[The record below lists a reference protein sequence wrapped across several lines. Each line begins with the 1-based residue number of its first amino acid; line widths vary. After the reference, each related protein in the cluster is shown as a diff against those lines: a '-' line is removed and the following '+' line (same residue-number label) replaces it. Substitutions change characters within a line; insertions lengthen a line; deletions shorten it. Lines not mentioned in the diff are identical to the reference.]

1 MTMKAAVI
9 GGGAIGGYL
18 ATMLHDAG
26 QDVTLCVRTPFER
39 LVVGEPGGETRTV
52 PVTIASRPEE
62 VGAADFIVLATKAQD
77 TESAA
82 PWLERLAG
90 PDTTIL
96 VAQNGIEQVTGTQ
109 PFANGATI
117 VPAIVYI
124 AAERK
129 APGHIV
135 HHSNSQLVLP
145 GDATGETAAQ
155 CFAGADLTIE
165 MADDFLTI
173 AWRKLLSNIVANPIT
188 CLTMRRID
196 VFSEPNVRSLALGLM
211 REAIAAGRAEGAKLG
226 DEEAERVL
234 RSYEGV
240 NPGSGSSM
248 LYDRLSGRSLE
259 HEHLTGAVVRAA
271 ERHGVDVPLNRA
283 IFALVDALDRSAER
297 RS

>member
-1 MTMKAAVI
+1 MKAAVI

-18 ATMLHDAG
+18 AAMLTDAG
-26 QDVTLCVRTPFER
+26 HDVTLCVRTPFER
-39 LVVGEPGGETRTV
+39 LVVEEPNGETRTV
-52 PVTIASRPEE
+52 PVTIAGRPEE
-62 VGAADFIVLATKAQD
+62 VQATDFVVLATKAQD

-90 PDTTIL
+90 PETTIL
-96 VAQNGIEQVTGTQ
+96 VAQNGIEQVSGTQ
-109 PFANGATI
+109 PFARGATI

-145 GDATGETAAQ
+145 ADAAGEAVAQ
-155 CFAGADLTIE
+155 RFAGADLTIE
-165 MADDFLTI
+165 MADDFLTV
-173 AWRKLLSNIVANPIT
+173 AWRKLLSNIVANPVT
-188 CLTMRRID
+188 CLSMRRIE
-196 VFSEPNVRSLALGLM
+196 VFSEPKVRSLALGLM
-211 REAIAAGRAEGAKLG
+211 REAIAAGRAEGAKL
-226 DEEAERVL
+226 DDDDAERVL

-248 LYDRLSGRSLE
+248 LYDRLAGRSLE

-283 IFALVDALDRSAER
+283 IYALVDALDRSAER
-297 RS
+297 RP